1 MLAATNATLNRLL
14 ATAQQGEFSECSF
27 SIDGYFNCATKNEFV
42 ATFTFSI
49 DGYAETGCCVLPWN
63 AISVGHESDMRSGK
77 MVNFQCNCG
86 ASILIHG
93 AKNLLFLGFDW
104 ANPKFLSGG
113 EAFGAYSCS
122 TVGNPNPTTPECGDL
137 ASAPSTLASSTFTA
151 KGSTGDIGACIP
163 GLSVTATYNAVGAP
177 TCTPETVPGACGNPS
192 SGWASEGYF
201 SPSDGSILAGT
212 QTHYS
217 GDETKT

>member
-1 MLAATNATLNRLL
+1 MHKQASTKTCFDYATMNKFGAMG
-14 ATAQQGEFSECSF
+14 AFWAMCAF

-42 ATFTFSI
+42 ATVTFSI

-63 AISVGHESDMRSGK
+63 TTRVGHESDMRSGK

-93 AKNLLFLGFDW
+93 AKNLLYLGIDW

-151 KGSTGDIGACIP
+151 KGSTGEVNCFTASNSEENNGRGSGINPLFAATSTASKTSMGA
-163 GLSVTATYNAVGAP
+163 
-177 TCTPETVPGACGNPS
+177 TPEANIITQRLTEPSTVKE
-192 SGWASEGYF
+192 AS
-201 SPSDGSILAGT
+201 A
-212 QTHYS
+212 Q
-217 GDETKT
+217 